1 MFQCSCLENPRDGG
15 TWWAA
20 IYGVSQSRTRLKRL
34 SSSSS
39 SNTILLGENSHLGL
53 LWHFLK
59 TKEKSFHM
67 CSLQGSLQ
75 ASHVS
80 YPLKETLFHTMN
92 QSICEG
98 QVQAWHRETHRTGI
112 CSRPWNQAPGCW
124 AIAQLVRK
132 QAWRLLFTCLLLQGL
147 WHYRTLWFSKGKLPG
162 NRNRTSLRW
171 NSVWYPRVR
180 QKRIWNWC
188 GQHYCQAAFEKNQT
202 KCNWQLLRKKI
213 PTNETVACWM

>member
-1 MFQCSCLENPRDGG
+1 MIRWPTVQGYLGHRNFSVQINVCFK
-15 TWWAA
+15 T
-20 IYGVSQSRTRLKRL
+20 RTVLRKWRKLVF
-34 SSSSS
+34 
-39 SNTILLGENSHLGL
+39 LGI
-53 LWHFLK
+53 
-59 TKEKSFHM
+59 
-67 CSLQGSLQ
+67 
-75 ASHVS
+75 S
-80 YPLKETLFHTMN
+80 YPAMERGRLQSSDVKATKKKKMN